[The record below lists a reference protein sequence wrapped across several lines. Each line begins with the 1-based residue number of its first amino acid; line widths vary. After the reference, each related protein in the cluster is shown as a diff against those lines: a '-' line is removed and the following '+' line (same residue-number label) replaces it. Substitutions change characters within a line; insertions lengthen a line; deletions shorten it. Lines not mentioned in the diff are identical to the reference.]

1 LLSRRAEL
9 FLGFLCALVIGSQ
22 DAEAAFLTV
31 CPTENETIRAEAH
44 WQDTILNADG
54 SARFAALLDNP
65 PPLLPAACA
74 IAELPFSAQ
83 QIAGV
88 ALYPEKNDQPEQ
100 LGLQGRWSE
109 GKFQIA
115 EIARPLPTPATTS
128 SPAETAA
135 TANSDLPTAK
145 AQHGKGR
152 SAWIWGEE
160 KWRNAAQGLLEKLA
174 ANGVTEIFV
183 TVPIDRA
190 TGLMGDPEGLSRFI
204 SQARSQNIAVWA
216 ADGDPRAVLP
226 EERAHWL
233 ARAKTYAAY
242 NASAPKEM
250 QLAGVALDVEPY
262 LLPGYAASPVK
273 WHQAYAEFVAEFAKE
288 AGMPID
294 LAVPFWFNQ
303 AELTNGRLLDALA
316 PHISVLTVMGYRTDV
331 EIIRS
336 ITRPFLEWGSRQ
348 EKLIRIALEAGP
360 LPDEEH
366 RLYKKSEKGELWLID
381 LAGLSFA
388 ILLKE
393 AKSNPVGATLA
404 FSHAVPSPARRLTFH
419 GEESK
424 LLELLPL
431 LENEL
436 AVWPSFKGIALHEF
450 APLFI
455 R

>member
-1 LLSRRAEL
+1 M
-9 FLGFLCALVIGSQ
+9 VIGSQ
-22 DAEAAFLTV
+22 GAEAAFLAI
-31 CPTENETIRAEAH
+31 CPAENETLKAEAH

-54 SARFAALLDNP
+54 SKRFATLLDNP
-65 PPLLPAACA
+65 PPLLPAACT

-88 ALYPEKNDQPEQ
+88 ALYPEKNDRPEQ

-115 EIARPLPTPATTS
+115 EIARPLPTPVTAS
-128 SPAETAA
+128 SSTETAA
-135 TANSDLPTAK
+135 TANSDSPTAK

-174 ANGVTEIFV
+174 AHGVTEIFI

-190 TGLMGDPEGLSRFI
+190 TGLMGDPESLRRFI
-204 SQARSQNIAVWA
+204 GQTRSQNIAVWA

-233 ARAKTYAAY
+233 ARAKAYATY
-242 NASAPKEM
+242 NALSPKEM
-250 QLAGVALDVEPY
+250 RLEGVALDVEPY

-303 AELTNGRLLDALA
+303 AELANGRLLDALA
-316 PHISVLTVMGYRTDV
+316 SHISILTVMGYRTEAD
-331 EIIRS
+331 IILS
-336 ITRPFLEWGSRQ
+336 ITRPFLEWGDRQ
-348 EKLIRIALEAGP
+348 GKSIRIALEAGP

-366 RLYKKSEKGELWLID
+366 RLYKKAEKGELWLVE
-381 LAGLSFA
+381 LAGLSFT

-393 AKSNPVGATLA
+393 AQSNPTGASLA

-419 GEESK
+419 GEENK